1 MFRAMKTAVIFM
13 VSALGLVGVACD
25 NNPGKGKA
33 QATVSEAAPA
43 PAAEAGGTRYAFSQ
57 QGSSLNFVGA
67 KVTGKHDGS
76 LGAFNGTIQVV
87 DNDPSKS
94 SVNVDIDVKTISSD
108 NEKLTRHLKSGD
120 FFDVEKFPKASFK
133 STAITAGGTGGATH
147 TVTGNLELRGVTK
160 QISFPATIKL
170 ADGVHVDAEFAIN
183 RKDFGINYAGM
194 ADDLIKD
201 EVLIKL
207 KLDAKKSS

>member
-1 MFRAMKTAVIFM
+1 MKTALVF
-13 VSALGLVGVACD
+13 VVGALALAGVGCD

-33 QATVSEAAPA
+33 QAAVSEAAPA
-43 PAAEAGGTRYAFSQ
+43 PAPAAAGGVSYAFSQ
-57 QGSSLNFVGA
+57 QGSSLSFVGA

-87 DNDPSKS
+87 DGDPSKS
-94 SVNVDIDVKTISSD
+94 SVNVDIDVKSISSD

-133 STAITAGGTGGATH
+133 STSITAGGANGATH

-160 QISFPATIKL
+160 QISFPANIKL
-170 ADGVHVDAEFAIN
+170 GDGVHVEAEFAIN